1 MTTTNKIP
9 LLTQTKSAREGIML
23 DDKLII
29 GMALGFI
36 VGAIVVHSNKKV
48 QQVIEDGKE
57 KIKEKIEQM

>member
-1 MTTTNKIP
+1 MC
-9 LLTQTKSAREGIML
+9 

-36 VGAIVVHSNKKV
+36 VGAITVHSNKKV
-48 QQVIEDGKE
+48 QQIIDQGKE

>member
-1 MTTTNKIP
+1 
-9 LLTQTKSAREGIML
+9 ML

-36 VGAIVVHSNKKV
+36 VGAIVVNKRKKV